1 MHITIGARLGAL
13 VQILAV
19 FVALFVA
26 AALIGL
32 VAGQLPPAY
41 ATPVRAL
48 ALWGAVGAG
57 ALLLRR
63 SGGTYGDLGLRK
75 PTSWRATIGWATLG
89 LVIAW
94 TGSWAIGE
102 AIRATTDWPPLDVGY
117 IRESLEGNTLVWL
130 LWLAIVVWGS
140 AAFGEELL
148 SRGFVLDR
156 LRLACG
162 GGNIALVLAMLGQA
176 ALFGWLHAIQGPSG
190 IILTAWIG
198 LVFAGIW
205 LASGRNLW
213 APILAHGAADTISL
227 TLIYAGVPLPG
238 YIN

>member
-1 MHITIGARLGAL
+1 METGWRVRTGAL
-13 VQILAV
+13 LQIMLV
-19 FVALFVA
+19 FVALFGA
-26 AALIGL
+26 AALVGL
-32 VAGQLPPAY
+32 VAGQLPPAFV
-41 ATPVRAL
+41 TPVRGL
-48 ALWGAVGAG
+48 AMWGAVGAG

-63 SGGTYGDLGLRK
+63 SGRTYGDLGLRR
-75 PTSWRATIGWATLG
+75 PASWRGALGWAAAG
-89 LVIAW
+89 LALAW
-94 TGSWAIGE
+94 VGSFLIGE
-102 AIRATTDWPPLDVGY
+102 AIRATTDWPPLDVAY

-130 LWLAIVVWGS
+130 LWLAIVVWGT

-156 LRLACG
+156 LRIACG
-162 GGNIALVLAMLGQA
+162 GGNVALVLAMLGQA

-190 IILTAWIG
+190 IVLTAWIG